1 MSFFKKPTIDSYTAD
16 GYYDAEPIGAAEK
29 PDIAE
34 PSAKAPG
41 TTLNLG
47 GNNMELKVVYPTSF
61 AEVTAIADHLLA
73 GRTVFLN
80 LEETEAELVRR
91 ILDFVA
97 GVAYCVDGDIKR
109 VSNATFIVSPSSV
122 DVSET
127 GHAVSGIDPE
137 F

>member
-16 GYYDAEPIGAAEK
+16 GYYDAEPIGAAK
-29 PDIAE
+29 PSVAE
-34 PSAKAPG
+34 PSEKTPG

-47 GNNMELKVVYPTSF
+47 GSNMELKVVYPTSF
-61 AEVTAIADHLLA
+61 AEVTKIADHLLS
-73 GRTVFLN
+73 GCTVFLN
-80 LEETEAELVRR
+80 LEKAERELTRR

-97 GVAYCVDGDIKR
+97 GVAYCVDGDIKK

-127 GHAVSGIDPE
+127 GYAVSGLDPE